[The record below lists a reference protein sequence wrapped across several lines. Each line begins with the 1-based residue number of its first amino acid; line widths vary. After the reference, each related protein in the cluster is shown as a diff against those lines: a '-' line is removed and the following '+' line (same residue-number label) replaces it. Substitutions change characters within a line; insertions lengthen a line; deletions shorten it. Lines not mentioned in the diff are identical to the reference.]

1 MRHLAIGRRGL
12 VLIATA
18 TMSRLADNAAAIA
31 LVLLII
37 ARTHDPRLAGLVVGA
52 FTVPTLVTGPVLG
65 AHLDR
70 TRRKRPLFAVNQ
82 VALAASLAGVLVVA
96 GRGPGFVPALF
107 GLCAGVTAPV
117 LTGGFSSLVPLVVP
131 PGALGKA
138 NALDSASYDVAGL
151 TGPGL
156 VALIAGVFGAGA
168 ALGTVAAIAA
178 AGLLL
183 VLVAPMPAAPAASA
197 PAGDA
202 PTGDVLAGDVALAL
216 EAPAPGEPPGVRGES
231 LVVAVADGL
240 RLLRDSRAL
249 RSVTTAGAVGQF
261 FQGPLPVALPLL
273 AVALGR
279 TTSGGGWLLTALS
292 AGGLV
297 GSLLSDRLL
306 ALRSGRLVLAG
317 SFCGFF
323 ACLAAMA
330 AVPGFWPAM
339 GLAALAGLADGPS
352 LAATLSIRQQT
363 VPPERYAQA
372 TATAASLKTGAY
384 ALGAACAGLL
394 TAVLT
399 ARQLM
404 LVIATGQLLA
414 ALPLL
419 SSSAAVPVVRGETL
433 VPARGAQSDE

>member
-1 MRHLAIGRRGL
+1 MSRLAIGRRGL

-65 AHLDR
+65 AYLDR
-70 TRRKRPLFAVNQ
+70 TRRKRPLFAANQ
-82 VALAASLAGVLVVA
+82 IALAASLAGVLVVA
-96 GRGPGFVPALF
+96 GHGPGLLLALF

-131 PGALGKA
+131 SEALGKA

-168 ALGTVAAIAA
+168 ALGAVAAIAA

-183 VLVAPMPAAPAASA
+183 VLVAPMPVAPVPVA
-197 PAGDA
+197 PVPVARVPVA
-202 PTGDVLAGDVALAL
+202 PVLVAPVPV
-216 EAPAPGEPPGVRGES
+216 APAPGEPPDVRGES
-231 LVVAVADGL
+231 LAAAVADGL

-249 RSVTTAGAVGQF
+249 RSVTAAGAVGQF

-273 AVALGR
+273 AVAFGR
-279 TTSGGGWLLTALS
+279 TTAGGGWLLTALS

-306 ALRSGRLVLAG
+306 ARRSGRFVLIG
-317 SFCGFF
+317 SFCAFF

-339 GLAALAGLADGPS
+339 ALAALAGLADGPS
-352 LAATLSIRQQT
+352 LAATLSVRQKT

-404 LVIATGQLLA
+404 LVIAAGQLLA
-414 ALPLL
+414 ALPLV
-419 SSSAAVPVVRGETL
+419 SSSAAIPVARGEALVPVPG
-433 VPARGAQSDE
+433 ARSDD

>member
-1 MRHLAIGRRGL
+1 MRRLAIGRRGL
-12 VLIATA
+12 LLIATA

-65 AHLDR
+65 AYLDR
-70 TRRKRPLFAVNQ
+70 TRRKRPLFAANQ

-96 GRGPGFVPALF
+96 GHGPGWVLAVF

-131 PGALGKA
+131 ADALGKA

-151 TGPGL
+151 SGPGL
-156 VALIAGVFGAGA
+156 VAVLAGVFGAGA
-168 ALGTVAAIAA
+168 ALGAVAAIAA

-183 VLVAPMPAAPAASA
+183 VLVAPMPAAAGPAATG
-197 PAGDA
+197 PAA
-202 PTGDVLAGDVALAL
+202 EVPPAEVPAAV

-231 LVVAVADGL
+231 LAAAVADGM
-240 RLLRDSRAL
+240 RLLRDIRAL
-249 RSVTTAGAVGQF
+249 RSVTIAGAVSQF
-261 FQGPLPVALPLL
+261 FQGPLPLALPLL

-279 TTSGGGWLLTALS
+279 TTAGGGWLLTALS
-292 AGGLV
+292 AGGLI
-297 GSLLSDRLL
+297 GSLLSDKLL
-306 ALRSGRLVLAG
+306 AWRSGRAVLAG

-323 ACLAAMA
+323 ACLAVLA
-330 AVPGFWPAM
+330 AVPGFWLALV
-339 GLAALAGLADGPS
+339 LAALAGLADGPS
-352 LAATLSIRQQT
+352 LAATLSVRQRT
-363 VPPERYAQA
+363 VPAERYAQA
-372 TATAASLKTGAY
+372 TSTAASLKTGAY

-394 TAVLT
+394 AAVVT

-404 LVIATGQLLA
+404 LVIAVGQLLA
-414 ALPLL
+414 ALPLVPR
-419 SSSAAVPVVRGETL
+419 SSAVPVVQNEAL
-433 VPARGAQSDE
+433 VPARSDD